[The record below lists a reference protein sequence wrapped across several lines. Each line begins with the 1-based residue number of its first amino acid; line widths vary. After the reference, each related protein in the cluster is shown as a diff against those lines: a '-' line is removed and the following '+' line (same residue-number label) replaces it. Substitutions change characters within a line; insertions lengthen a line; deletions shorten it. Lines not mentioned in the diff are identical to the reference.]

1 MQIINSIKMAFA
13 MYSRIPVGNVSMD
26 KDNMRYGFCFVPIV
40 GLIIGIIQCLWYFAS
55 VKLGFNN
62 MFFAAIACIIPLII
76 TGGIHMDG
84 YCDVC
89 DAMASCA
96 PKDKKLDI
104 LKDPHVG
111 AFAIIWTV
119 VYFMALFGAY
129 TLVLSINVSVIAG
142 LAFVISRAVSCLC
155 AISMKNAR
163 KDGMLYGISS
173 IQDAGIVAGSL
184 IFYIIAALSVI
195 CIINMVSGVI
205 IFVVTGVTVIYYRH
219 MTYRN
224 FGGVTG
230 DTAGYLVS
238 ILELFIVIG
247 AVSGEAVWSLL

>member
-1 MQIINSIKMAFA
+1 MQIINSMKIAFA
-13 MYSRIPVGNVSMD
+13 MYSRIPTGNVLWD
-26 KDNMRYGFCFVPIV
+26 KDKMRYSFCFVPLV
-40 GLIIGIIQCLWYFAS
+40 GLIIGIIQCLWYLINI
-55 VKLGFNN
+55 KLQFNN
-62 MFFAAIACIIPLII
+62 IFFAAIACIIPVFI

-96 PKDKKLDI
+96 EKNKKLDI

-119 VYFMALFGAY
+119 VYFIALFGAY
-129 TLVLSINVSVIAG
+129 TLVLNINVSVVSG

-163 KDGMLYGISS
+163 KDGMLYSFSS
-173 IQDAGIVAGSL
+173 TQDAGIVAGSL
-184 IFYIIAALSVI
+184 IFYIIASLSVI
-195 CIINMVSGVI
+195 SIINIASGVI
-205 IFVVTGVTVIYYRH
+205 IFAIICITVIYYRY

-238 ILELFIVIG
+238 VLELFIVIG
-247 AVSGEAVWSLL
+247 AVSGEAIWNLL